1 MLKKIKFEICKKK
14 EIKKLKKFIHHE
26 WKKDHIL
33 SKNNNVIEWFYGNK
47 KLINFV
53 LAKYQKKIIGILGFI
68 PNFQFDYKLKK
79 NPIIWLALWKVK
91 KDTSYNGV
99 GLGLLNF
106 LQKKFKGYAI
116 ACNGINNEVEKIYKL
131 LNYKS
136 FYLNHYYL
144 INPSLAQKII
154 KKKIKIKKYN
164 EIKSTYKL
172 ENLKKREIE
181 KFKYSIKHQ
190 NKKSSKYFINR
201 YLKCPFF
208 KYFIFGIFK
217 KNKLKGIFSTKIQN
231 YKSSKILRIIDYYG
245 DTNCLR
251 HLKVPIQ
258 KKMIELD
265 IEYTD
270 FYNFGINEILI
281 KKSGFIR
288 NNFNK
293 KIVIPNYFYPF
304 KNKNIK
310 IRSVYKNKS
319 QRLFFYKGD
328 GDQDMPH

>member
-1 MLKKIKFEICKKK
+1 MLKKIRFEICKKK
-14 EIKKLKKFIHHE
+14 EIKELKKFIHHE
-26 WKKDHIL
+26 WRKNHIL
-33 SKNNNVIEWFYGNK
+33 SKNNNVIERFYGNK

-68 PNFQFDYKLKK
+68 PNFQFDYSLKK

-91 KDTSYNGV
+91 KINSYNGV

-116 ACNGINNEVEKIYKL
+116 ACNGINNEVEKIYQL
-131 LNYKS
+131 LNYRS

-144 INPSLAQKII
+144 INSSVEQKII
-154 KKKIKIKKYN
+154 KKKFKIRKYN
-164 EIKSTYKL
+164 EIKSIYKL
-172 ENLKKREIE
+172 KNLNKKEIE
-181 KFKYSIKHQ
+181 GFKCSIKHQ

-201 YLKCPFF
+201 YFKCPFF
-208 KYFIFGIFK
+208 KYLILGIFK
-217 KNKLKGIFSTKIQN
+217 KNKLKGIFSAKIQN

-245 DTNCLR
+245 DINYLS
-251 HLKVPIQ
+251 HLKIPIQ
-258 KKMIELD
+258 KKMNELN

-270 FYNFGINEILI
+270 FYNFGIDKTLM
-281 KKSGFIR
+281 KKSGFIK

-304 KNKNIK
+304 KNQNIR
-310 IRSVYKNKS
+310 IRSVYKNTS
-319 QRLFFYKGD
+319 QKLLFYKGD
-328 GDQDMPH
+328 GDQDLPH

>member
-1 MLKKIKFEICKKK
+1 VLKKIKFEICTKE
-14 EIKKLKKFIHHE
+14 EIKQLKKFIHQE
-26 WKKDHIL
+26 WRKNHIL

-53 LAKYQKKIIGILGFI
+53 LAKNHKKIIGILGFI

-79 NPIIWLALWKVK
+79 NPIIWLAIWKVK
-91 KDTSYNGV
+91 NETSYNGV

-106 LQKKFKGYAI
+106 LQKKFKGYTI
-116 ACNGINNEVEKIYKL
+116 ACNGVNDDVEKIYQL

-144 INPSLAQKII
+144 INSSVDQKII
-154 KKKIKIKKYN
+154 KKKIKITKYK
-164 EIKSTYKL
+164 EIKSIYKL
-172 ENLKKREIE
+172 ENLKKKEIE
-181 KFKYSIKHQ
+181 KFKYSIKYQ
-190 NKKSSKYFINR
+190 NKKSTKYFINR
-201 YLKCPFF
+201 YFRCPFF

-217 KNKLKGIFSTKIQN
+217 KNKLKGILSSKIQN
-231 YKSSKILRIIDYYG
+231 YKSSKVLRIIDYYG
-245 DTNCLR
+245 DINLLR
-251 HLKVPIQ
+251 HLKTPIQ
-258 KKMIELD
+258 KKMIELN

-270 FYNFGINEILI
+270 FYNFGINETLM

-293 KIVIPNYFYPF
+293 RIVIPNYFYPF

-310 IRSVYKNKS
+310 IRSVYKNLS
-319 QRLFFYKGD
+319 QKLFFYKGD